1 LKSLHFLVD
10 TRCRQEMCLRGKAG
24 EFEAAPL
31 FFMFMVAGWMR
42 GTVGENDGS
51 DKINC
56 CIPGKILLQRP
67 TITRSPRVRSP
78 IPDRVARYL
87 PFTTGAFG
95 VEWVS
100 SPAIFIHGATVGPL

>member
-1 LKSLHFLVD
+1 
-10 TRCRQEMCLRGKAG
+10 
-24 EFEAAPL
+24 
-31 FFMFMVAGWMR
+31 MFMVAGWMR

-100 SPAIFIHGATVGPL
+100 SPAIFIHGATVGQSETLEPARSLPQSRHSICTEQ